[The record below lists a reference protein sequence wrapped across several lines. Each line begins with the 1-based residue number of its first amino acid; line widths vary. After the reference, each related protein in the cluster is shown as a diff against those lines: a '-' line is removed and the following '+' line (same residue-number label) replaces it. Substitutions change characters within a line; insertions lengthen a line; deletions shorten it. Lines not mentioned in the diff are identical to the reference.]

1 MYCFDQS
8 DIYIFND
15 YNSLVS
21 GSLSIKFDSLKE
33 FCRDAN
39 NTSPGDCIEEWD
51 YRQKMIGKSIVLLQ
65 NQHRFQQD
73 LYGDSP
79 IIKESVLNWIPFP
92 SIDIVEIMSISE
104 LKIEREDNVFM
115 AIESVT
121 EENDKGFQIKQSNT
135 VYSTQNAKKRL
146 ELNFFMNRDVII
158 VKR

>member
-1 MYCFDQS
+1 
-8 DIYIFND
+8 
-15 YNSLVS
+15 
-21 GSLSIKFDSLKE
+21 
-33 FCRDAN
+33 
-39 NTSPGDCIEEWD
+39 
-51 YRQKMIGKSIVLLQ
+51 MIGKSIVLLQ

-73 LYGDSP
+73 LYGESP
-79 IIKESVLNWIPFP
+79 IVKESVLNWIPFP